1 MISLSNIG
9 KSYQGKWIFK
19 SVNFEFKFPGV
30 YAITGKNG
38 AGKSS
43 LLKLISGLSLQNEG
57 EILYKETL
65 TNSLNEHISIAS
77 PYLELIQDFTVLEI
91 FDFHFKF
98 KKVLNNNS
106 IKSILK
112 EIDLDIHAY
121 KYYKNLSSGMKQKLK
136 LALVFYSDNQ
146 ILLLDEPCSNL
157 DTETIEWYQSK
168 IKELKNNRL
177 IIICS
182 NDKQDELVDIQ
193 GLLNIH
199 DFK

>member
-30 YAITGKNG
+30 YAITGRNG

-43 LLKLISGLSLQNEG
+43 LLKIISGLGLQNQG
-57 EILYKETL
+57 EVLYNEVSKD
-65 TNSLNEHISIAS
+65 SLSEYISVAS
-77 PYLELIQDFTVLEI
+77 PYLELIQDFTVSEI
-91 FDFHFKF
+91 FEFHFKF
-98 KKVLNNNS
+98 KKQVNS
-106 IKSILK
+106 VTIKEILK
-112 EIDLDIHAY
+112 EIGLNEHVH
-121 KYYKNLSSGMKQKLK
+121 KYFKNLSSGMKQKLK
-136 LALVFYSDNQ
+136 LAMAFYSDTK

-157 DTETIEWYQSK
+157 DAETIQWYQSK
-168 IKELKNNRL
+168 IEEFKDSRL

-182 NDKQDELVDIQ
+182 NNKQDELIAIQ